1 MAYRGT
7 KPRDPALNLAATG
20 RPGAG
25 HNRPPAASRCRP
37 PVKMTGRPAALWRSV
52 IAKAWFLGPLDAP
65 KAWLWCE
72 LQAEA
77 ERDVGAMTAAR
88 LGQLRGLG
96 SELGLD
102 PSSRTRFPAAPSTDD
117 PAGYFFG

>member
-1 MAYRGT
+1 MAIRGT
-7 KPRDPALNLAATG
+7 KPKAPALRLVTSGRTVPESTG
-20 RPGAG
+20 
-25 HNRPPAASRCRP
+25 PPPVNQCRP
-37 PVKMTGRPAALWRSV
+37 PVKMAGRPAALWRRY
-52 IAKAWFLGPLDAP
+52 IAKAWFLGELDAP

-77 ERDVGAMTAAR
+77 EQSVGTMTAAR

-102 PSSRTRFPAAPSTDD
+102 PSSRTRFPPAPDTNDIDS
-117 PAGYFFG
+117 YFK

>member
-1 MAYRGT
+1 MAIRGT
-7 KPRDPALNLAATG
+7 KPKAPALRLVTAG
-20 RPGAG
+20 RPGG
-25 HNRPPAASRCRP
+25 SNTPPPPSRCRP
-37 PVKMTGRPAALWRSV
+37 PVKMTGRPAALWRRY
-52 IAKAWFLGPLDAP
+52 IAQAWYLTDLDAP
-65 KAWLWCE
+65 KAWLWCA

-117 PAGYFFG
+117 LEQYFN

>member
-1 MAYRGT
+1 MAIRGT
-7 KPRDPALNLAATG
+7 KPKAPALRLVTSGQAAITPPD
-20 RPGAG
+20 RP
-25 HNRPPAASRCRP
+25 ASPCRP
-37 PVKMTGRPAALWRSV
+37 PVKMTGRPAALWRRFIV
-52 IAKAWFLGPLDAP
+52 KAWYLTDLDAP

-77 ERDVGAMTAAR
+77 EQSVGTMTAAR

-102 PSSRTRFPAAPSTDD
+102 PSSRTRFPAAPNTNDLDS
-117 PAGYFFG
+117 YFK